1 MKKIMFLLLS
11 AALILGSCTPSEPNL
26 KKTDYQKLV
35 HSTVGM
41 TSDKA
46 EKTLT
51 RKGFTAADA
60 SVRTD
65 GLEAILADKT
75 YKFESKDGHTLLVV
89 GLALKND
96 TVKQYILSAEL
107 WGQEHLQ
114 DLQKLYNDWSTY
126 NYATIFSEMSFWS
139 GTMMSEGE
147 ETDMYVDGSLAKSLK
162 TMIQAY
168 YMTGDMDED
177 TYRYLMQIFNNKRAD
192 FEGVMSSSDFLR
204 PNGEQAVESYAH
216 LTSGLDLTDLM
227 SGLSNLRGTVGLMS
241 GARDDEDGTP
251 HWMIATVYMGEQD
264 MSKIMENLP
273 L

>member
-1 MKKIMFLLLS
+1 MRKFLFLLLS

-26 KKTDYQKLV
+26 KKTDYQKLA

-41 TSDKA
+41 TSAKA

-51 RKGFTAADA
+51 RQGFTAADA
-60 SVRTD
+60 SARTD

-75 YKFESKDGHTLLVV
+75 YKFESKDGSIVLVV
-89 GLALKND
+89 ALSLKND
-96 TVKQYILSAEL
+96 TVRQYILSAEM

-114 DLQKLYNDWSTY
+114 DVQKLYTDWSAG
-126 NYATIFSEMSFWS
+126 NYSTLYGDISIWS

-147 ETDMYVDGSLAKSLK
+147 ETEMYVDGGLTKSFK

-168 YMTGDMDED
+168 YMSGEMDEE
-177 TYRYLMQIFNNKRAD
+177 TYQYFMHIFNNKRAD
-192 FEGVMSSSDFLR
+192 FKGVISSSDFLR
-204 PNGEQAVESYAH
+204 PDGEQAVESYIH
-216 LTSGLDLTDLM
+216 LTSGLDIIDLAT
-227 SGLSNLRGTVGLMS
+227 SLSKLKGTVGLMS

-251 HWMIATVYMGEQD
+251 HWMIATVYLNEQD
-264 MSKIMENLP
+264 VSDIINTLP

>member
-1 MKKIMFLLLS
+1 MKKSLFLLLS

-26 KKTDYQKLV
+26 KNTDYQKLV

-41 TSDKA
+41 TSAKA

-51 RKGFTAADA
+51 RKGFTATDA

-75 YKFESKDGHTLLVV
+75 YKFQSKDSSIVLVV

-107 WGQEHLQ
+107 EGLDRLQ
-114 DLQKLYNDWSTY
+114 DVQKLYTDWSAY
-126 NYATIFSEMSFWS
+126 NYATLFSEISFWN
-139 GTMMSEGE
+139 GTMLEEGDESEI
-147 ETDMYVDGSLAKSLK
+147 YIDGGLATSLK
-162 TMIQAY
+162 NMIQLY
-168 YMTGDMDED
+168 YATGDMDEE
-177 TYRYLMQIFNNKRAD
+177 TYQYLIHIFNNKHAD
-192 FEGVMSSSDFLR
+192 FEGVMTSSDFLR
-204 PNGEQAVESYAH
+204 HDGEQAVESYAH

-227 SGLSNLRGTVGLMS
+227 TGLSKLKGTVGLMS
-241 GARDDEDGTP
+241 GARDDENGKP
-251 HWMIATVYMGEQD
+251 HWMIATVYLNEQD
-264 MSKIMENLP
+264 MSKIMDMLP